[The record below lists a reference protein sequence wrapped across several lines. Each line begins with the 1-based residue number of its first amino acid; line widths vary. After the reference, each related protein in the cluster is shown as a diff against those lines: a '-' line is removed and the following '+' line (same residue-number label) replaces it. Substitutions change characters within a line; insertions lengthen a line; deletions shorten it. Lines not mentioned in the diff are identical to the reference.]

1 MEFSK
6 ELLTKAKSAENSA
19 ALLALAK
26 ENGMELTQE
35 ESDAY
40 FAELHKTG
48 ELSDDELENVT
59 GGGCRKNGHLVV
71 TIGYSCELWECRKH
85 PHLRSY
91 WIRQSKANFA
101 GCPECNTSEV
111 TCRTCYYCKYTGGL
125 WLCVNPKK

>member
-26 ENGMELTQE
+26 ENGMEL
-35 ESDAY
+35 
-40 FAELHKTG
+40 TG

-71 TIGYSCELWECRKH
+71 TIGYSCELWECRRH